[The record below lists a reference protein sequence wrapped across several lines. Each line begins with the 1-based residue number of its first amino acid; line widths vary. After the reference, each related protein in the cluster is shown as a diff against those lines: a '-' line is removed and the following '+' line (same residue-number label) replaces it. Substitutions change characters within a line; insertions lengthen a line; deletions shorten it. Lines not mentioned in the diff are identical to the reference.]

1 MPIYEYEAVDAG
13 SACENCAKV
22 IEVFAKVSD
31 PELLSCPQ
39 CGAALKRIIS
49 VASIAGGQAHLMQ
62 ESHFSKRGFTQYK
75 KAGGGV
81 YEKTAGDGPRY
92 ISDDGK

>member
-1 MPIYEYEAVDAG
+1 MPIYEYEAVDPTK
-13 SACENCAKV
+13 ACARCACGV
-22 IEVFAKVSD
+22 EVFAKLSD
-31 PELLSCPQ
+31 PELAACPD
-39 CGAALKRIIS
+39 CGTPLRRIIS

-62 ESHFSKRGFTQYK
+62 ESNFSKKGFTQYK

-81 YEKTAGDGPRY
+81 YEKTAGDGPKY